1 MRKIN
6 NEVAQILKEFV
17 KVEFNEYKHILVDE
31 CFQLMPGKYFLKLT
45 IVCENYS
52 SRILKENKDIEGTK
66 ICINYIPKI
75 SILKN
80 LNTKEGYLF
89 NQFPHSI
96 IIRDENRFLVNL
108 KSSIIFFTEKH
119 KSIIN
124 KREIDELRW
133 ITSNYIASIK
143 SQDSDY
149 LRYKIYEGLINLY
162 NYFTPNDFISL
173 STLPILFS
181 YQHSHPYVKEIMY
194 NHLASLLDFEQ
205 RMIEELDKYGGVVN
219 NIDTKSSFF
228 SNEVIIV
235 FKYSNLDL
243 DSFLENIFFKFFTIT
258 RNVNHRLNSFY
269 WEKNIEGFFT
279 LYLNANKELIEREI
293 LPEIEIKLNSNIHV
307 KEISDVSMVYD
318 LFQNDYYLGLNRIC
332 EYALELKNNESL
344 IWNQNIAISY
354 CIELYLNCFIRLNF
368 SKKDFLDFN
377 KYLSQKWQLFLLTDQ
392 ELISNE
398 YATISEMYQKFEKLY
413 LVNENSLNEN
423 FCSKVDNW
431 ISSDS
436 FLEEIDAISESMD
449 NFLQKKEN
457 TFISSAILSSFSDNT
472 KYAFLEGFLFKFF
485 GLMGLDTESKIYITY
500 IINRLSNETEF
511 N

>member
-6 NEVAQILKEFV
+6 NEVAQILKEFL
-17 KVEFNEYKHILVDE
+17 KIEFNEYKHILVDE
-31 CFQLMPGKYFLKLT
+31 CFELMPGKYFLKLT
-45 IVCENYS
+45 VVCENYS
-52 SRILKENKDIEGTK
+52 FRILRESKDIEGTK
-66 ICINYIPKI
+66 IIINYIPKI
-75 SILKN
+75 GILKN

-133 ITSNYIASIK
+133 ITSNYIAGIK

-181 YQHSHPYVKEIMY
+181 YPYSHPYIKQIV
-194 NHLASLLDFEQ
+194 NNDLSSVDFEQ
-205 RMIEELDKYGGVVN
+205 RMNDELNKYGGVVN
-219 NIDTKSSFF
+219 SIDTKSSFY
-228 SNEVIIV
+228 SDEVVIV
-235 FKYSNLDL
+235 FKYSDLDL

-269 WEKNIEGFFT
+269 WEKDIEGFFT
-279 LYLNANKELIEREI
+279 LYLNANRELIEREI
-293 LPEIEIKLNSNIHV
+293 FPEIEVKLNSNAHV
-307 KEISDVSMVYD
+307 KEISDISMVYD
-318 LFQNDYYLGLNRIC
+318 LFQDDYYLGLNRMC
-332 EYALELKNNESL
+332 EYVLELKSNESL
-344 IWNQNIAISY
+344 TWNQNIAISY

-377 KYLSQKWQLFLLTDQ
+377 KYLSQKWQLFLLSDQ
-392 ELISNE
+392 ELISNA
-398 YATISEMYQKFEKLY
+398 YATISEMYQKFERLY

-423 FCSKVDNW
+423 FSSKVDNW

-449 NFLQKKEN
+449 NFLHKKEN
-457 TFISSAILSSFSDNT
+457 IFISSAILSGFSDNT

>member
-6 NEVAQILKEFV
+6 NEVAQILKEFI
-17 KVEFNEYKHILVDE
+17 KIELNEYKHILVDE
-31 CFQLMPGKYFLKLT
+31 CFQLTPGKYFLKLT
-45 IVCENYS
+45 VVYEYYS

-66 ICINYIPKI
+66 VVIDYIPKI

-80 LNTKEGYLF
+80 LNTKKGYLF
-89 NQFPHSI
+89 NQFPHST

-133 ITSNYIASIK
+133 IISNYIAGIK
-143 SQDSDY
+143 DYDSDY

-173 STLPILFS
+173 STLPVLFS
-181 YQHSHPYVKEIMY
+181 YHHSHPYVKEIMN
-194 NHLASLLDFEQ
+194 NHLASLDFEQ
-205 RMIEELDKYGGVVN
+205 RMIEVLNQYGGFVN
-219 NIDTKSSFF
+219 SIDSKNSFY
-228 SNEVIIV
+228 SNEVILV
-235 FKYSNLDL
+235 FKYSDLDL

-258 RNVNHRLNSFY
+258 RNVNYRLNSFY

-293 LPEIEIKLNSNIHV
+293 LPEIEIKLNSNVHV
-307 KEISDVSMVYD
+307 KEISDISMVYD
-318 LFQNDYYLGLNRIC
+318 LFQDDYYLGLNRLC
-332 EYALELKNNESL
+332 EYVLELKSNESL

-354 CIELYLNCFIRLNF
+354 CIELYVNCIIRLNF
-368 SKKDFLDFN
+368 SKRNFLDFN
-377 KYLSQKWQLFLLTDQ
+377 KYLSQKWQLFLLSDQ

-398 YATISEMYQKFEKLY
+398 YATISEMYQKFERLY
-413 LVNENSLNEN
+413 LVNESSLNEN
-423 FCSKVDNW
+423 FCSKIDNW
-431 ISSDS
+431 IPSDS
-436 FLEEIDAISESMD
+436 FLEEINVIAESMD

-457 TFISSAILSSFSDNT
+457 MFISNAILSSFSDNT

-485 GLMGLDTESKIYITY
+485 GLMGLETESKIYITY